1 MRNLLS
7 SATPRLSGYCE
18 RLPAPF
24 VNGIRATL
32 PTLRLR
38 HRLVARPDRPSDGL
52 VWARRGRRGYD
63 FAIWRGH
70 AFISGG
76 HTNAVAANDNV
87 EHYALQGWK
96 RAKRDNATVSDIGI
110 ITGAAGGI
118 GQATAERF
126 ARDGWDLVLV
136 DVADSV
142 KQTAADV
149 AKKSG
154 RKAIGVSTDI
164 TKEAGLPPI
173 DAAIKDLGGKL
184 KFLGLIAGVLQ
195 KVGPIEHLDLHEWD
209 RVLNINVRAN
219 VILMKHFIPTL
230 RAAGGGS
237 IVTVSSW
244 YGKSGHG
251 LFSAYCASKAA
262 LISLTHCAAA
272 ELASDKIRV
281 NSVAPGNVATDM
293 HFRAL
298 REEADKR
305 SVTFEA
311 MKDIEWN
318 KIPLGRAAEPA
329 EVASAIAYLTSSDGA
344 YLTGA
349 TIDVNGGCMFT

>member
-1 MRNLLS
+1 M
-7 SATPRLSGYCE
+7 
-18 RLPAPF
+18 
-24 VNGIRATL
+24 
-32 PTLRLR
+32 
-38 HRLVARPDRPSDGL
+38 
-52 VWARRGRRGYD
+52 
-63 FAIWRGH
+63 
-70 AFISGG
+70 
-76 HTNAVAANDNV
+76 
-87 EHYALQGWK
+87 
-96 RAKRDNATVSDIGI
+96 SDIGI

-126 ARDGWDLVLV
+126 ARDGWNLVLA

-142 KQTAADV
+142 EQTAAEV

-154 RKAIGVSTDI
+154 RKVIGVSTDL

-173 DAAIKDLGGKL
+173 DAAIKELGGKL

-293 HFRAL
+293 HFNAL
-298 REEADKR
+298 RGGQQ
-305 SVTFEA
+305 S
-311 MKDIEWN
+311 
-318 KIPLGRAAEPA
+318 LGDLRGNERYRVEQDSARPRAEPA
-329 EVASAIAYLTSSDGA
+329 EVASAIAYLASSDGA
-344 YLTGA
+344 YLTGT

>member
-1 MRNLLS
+1 M
-7 SATPRLSGYCE
+7 
-18 RLPAPF
+18 
-24 VNGIRATL
+24 
-32 PTLRLR
+32 
-38 HRLVARPDRPSDGL
+38 
-52 VWARRGRRGYD
+52 
-63 FAIWRGH
+63 
-70 AFISGG
+70 
-76 HTNAVAANDNV
+76 
-87 EHYALQGWK
+87 
-96 RAKRDNATVSDIGI
+96 SDIGI

-118 GQATAERF
+118 GRATAEQL
-126 ARDGWDLVLV
+126 ARDGWDLVLT
-136 DVADSV
+136 DVSGSV
-142 KQTAADV
+142 KEVAAEV
-149 AKKSG
+149 AKASS
-154 RKAIGVSTDI
+154 RKVVGVPTDI

-173 DAAIKDLGGKL
+173 DAAVKELGGKI

-195 KVGPIEHLDLHEWD
+195 TVGPIETLDLQEWD

-219 VILMKHFIPTL
+219 VILMKHFIPAL

-262 LISLTHCAAA
+262 LISLTHSAAS
-272 ELASDKIRV
+272 ELARDGIRV

-293 HFRAL
+293 HFKAL

-305 SVTFEA
+305 SVTFDE
-311 MKDIEWN
+311 MKNTEWG
-318 KIPLGRAAEPA
+318 KIPLGRAADPSEI
-329 EVASAIAYLTSSDGA
+329 ASAIAFLSSSDGA